1 MSARPAASGSLL
13 SGEKRIA
20 LALLAFA
27 AIAIAFFSTSSA
39 FYVYQDE
46 AKYVGLHLLSP
57 QTVWDATGISDG
69 LSVFFLSTSHAAAQ
83 LDKLP
88 QVKDARVSLMIPNHL
103 KIIITEREPKVAWTQ
118 AGVTWWVDG
127 TGRVIAMIN
136 PADVPPTSPSVA
148 SMDATP
154 LQAAFQ
160 LDEVA
165 IRSVL
170 RYNALDPQA
179 TQFRYNPVA
188 GISLLTS
195 AGWPVHLGDD
205 SDCELK
211 MTRLREVSA
220 NLAQKNIVPVYLDL
234 RAPDAPAYKR

>member
-1 MSARPAASGSLL
+1 MSARPAASVSFL
-13 SGEKRIA
+13 SAEKRIA

-27 AIAIAFFSTSSA
+27 VIAIAFFSTSSA
-39 FYVYQDE
+39 FYVYRDE

-57 QTVWDATGISDG
+57 QAAWDAAGIPDG
-69 LSVFFLSTSHAAAQ
+69 LSVFFLNTTRAAAE
-83 LDKLP
+83 LKKLP

-103 KIIITEREPKVAWTQ
+103 KIVITEREPRVAWTQ
-118 AGVTWWVDG
+118 AAVTWWVDG
-127 TGRVIAMIN
+127 TGRVITMIN

-160 LDEVA
+160 VDEVA
-165 IRSVL
+165 IRSIL

-179 TQFRYNPVA
+179 TQYRYDPSA
-188 GISLLTS
+188 GISLVTS

-220 NLAQKNIVPVYLDL
+220 SLSQKNIVPVYLDL
-234 RAPDAPAYKR
+234 RVPDAPAYKR